1 MAEGYFIDLKDAK
14 EGMRLHQPLCKTTDN
29 SLLLSRGVV
38 LNKRVIQQ
46 LNMHF
51 KDCIGNLC
59 IERVSGDKI
68 DETNNSYTV
77 KSILKDLNNTVVGI
91 QGSLASIELVLSL
104 IEEDSTLREFLDI
117 INTYDHATLVHSLN
131 VGVMTAIFLDK
142 LTIVDNNAV
151 KMALLHD
158 LGKTKIPLDII
169 NKKGKVS
176 DDEYK
181 TVKEH
186 SRLGYYTLKSVK
198 KYDEHLAGVL
208 QHHERWDGSG
218 YPNRLRGENI
228 CFNARVYALID
239 TLDALI
245 SKRPYKQPTRFED
258 AVLYIN
264 KKSGILFDPD
274 ITSEFSAIYRG
285 KSAIG

>member
-1 MAEGYFIDLKDAK
+1 
-14 EGMRLHQPLCKTTDN
+14 
-29 SLLLSRGVV
+29 
-38 LNKRVIQQ
+38 
-46 LNMHF
+46 
-51 KDCIGNLC
+51 
-59 IERVSGDKI
+59 
-68 DETNNSYTV
+68 
-77 KSILKDLNNTVVGI
+77 
-91 QGSLASIELVLSL
+91 
-104 IEEDSTLREFLDI
+104 
-117 INTYDHATLVHSLN
+117 
-131 VGVMTAIFLDK
+131 MTAIFLDK